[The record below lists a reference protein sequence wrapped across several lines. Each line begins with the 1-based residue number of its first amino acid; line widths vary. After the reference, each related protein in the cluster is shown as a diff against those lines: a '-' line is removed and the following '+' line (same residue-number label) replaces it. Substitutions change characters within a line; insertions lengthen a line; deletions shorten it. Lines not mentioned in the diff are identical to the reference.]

1 MTYFKPRSTQLL
13 LLGLI
18 LISGPVVAE
27 PQAPQGCQSQAF
39 GSGHFRAYADP
50 KPVSRNAFY
59 NSEGQKVPLDTLPGP
74 RALLVNFWT
83 TWCTPCREEMP
94 SMDRL
99 QARISQDK
107 LMILPLVRDGKGVS
121 QANRFYRTHEITNLP
136 VAADRFGKISY
147 DHRIGALPQTLF
159 VDQQGMVKGMLIGA
173 VDWESKPVLK
183 LLSNCLDVSLNE
195 ATLR

>member
-1 MTYFKPRSTQLL
+1 MA
-13 LLGLI
+13 
-18 LISGPVVAE
+18 AE

-99 QARISQDK
+99 QARISPDQ

-121 QANRFYRTHEITNLP
+121 EANRFYRTHEITHLP

-159 VDQQGMVKGMLIGA
+159 VDQQGMVKGMLIGE
-173 VDWESKPVLK
+173 VDWESKPVLQ

-195 ATLR
+195 ASLR

>member
-1 MTYFKPRSTQLL
+1 MTFFKVRSTQLL

-18 LISGPVVAE
+18 LIVGPVAAE

-39 GSGHFRAYADP
+39 GSAHFRAYANP
-50 KPVSRNAFY
+50 KPVSKNAFY
-59 NSEGQKVPLDTLPGP
+59 NNQGEKISLDTLPGP

-99 QARISQDK
+99 QARISPDQ

-121 QANRFYRTHEITNLP
+121 EAIRFYRTHEITHLP

-147 DHRIGALPQTLF
+147 DHRVGALPQTLF
-159 VDQQGMVKGMLIGA
+159 VDQQGMVTGMLIGA
-173 VDWESKPVLK
+173 VDWESTPVLE
-183 LLSNCLDVSLNE
+183 LLNSCLNLSLNE
-195 ATLR
+195 TISR